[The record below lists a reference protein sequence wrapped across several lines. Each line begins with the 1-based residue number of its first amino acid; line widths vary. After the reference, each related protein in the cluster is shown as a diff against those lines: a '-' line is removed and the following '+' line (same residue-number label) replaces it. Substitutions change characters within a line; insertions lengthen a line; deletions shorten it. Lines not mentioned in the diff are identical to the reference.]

1 MKETKYVER
10 LPDDQGAAFLRSY
23 PAVKTPWGKMYDWHF
38 ATSYTAREV
47 HVIACGMM
55 AALRCL
61 IPDYAKRAEL
71 MCKANYEVSLA
82 MNSGPAGQ
90 GEIDRLNMHPFCR
103 GNFMGCLIGDTADE
117 SLYMTGRVN
126 DFGSYRVEKELDT
139 CPWDIVGSEICRC
152 TVVGFQGLIDGVG
165 NHQPRGPRIDM
176 CMVEALGCGDLH
188 CRIIGEDRRKY
199 PLPEAE
205 NKPIWQSF
213 GPVATAD
220 LAKYTP
226 EEEQHCEPAMFR
238 SEADYAYVS
247 GTNGNY
253 DANSALFNMVS
264 SAGENHLQ
272 ITFAYG
278 IEHGYFTAEEVK
290 NAVKACCEAVGKG
303 AYGPFFAKAGVR
315 DFLGVPRQIADDDDA
330 RILGG
335 LIEMFLQC
343 KLMQYDIEKFDS
355 EEAIYV
361 FNWPMSHAEHFMT
374 ALLAYWNGCAK
385 TLLSAKWALW
395 EENSP
400 ENRIRIKLARKID
413 KFC

>member
-10 LPDDQGAAFLRSY
+10 LPDDQGSAFLRSY

-38 ATSYTAREV
+38 ATQYTAREA
-47 HVIACGMM
+47 HVVACGMM

-61 IPDYAKRAEL
+61 VPDYAKRAEL
-71 MCKANYEVSLA
+71 MCRSNYEASIPA
-82 MNSGPAGQ
+82 YAGPMGQ
-90 GEIDRLNMHPFCR
+90 GMIDSLNMHPFAR
-103 GNFMGCLIGDTADE
+103 GNFMGCLVGDTADE

-152 TVVGFQGLIDGVG
+152 TVAGFQGIIEGIG
-165 NHQPRGPRIDM
+165 KRQPNGPKIEM

-205 NKPIWQSF
+205 NKPIWESF

-220 LAKYTP
+220 QAKFTP
-226 EEEQHCEPAMFR
+226 EEEMHVEPAMFR
-238 SEADYAYVS
+238 SEAGYAYIS
-247 GTNGNY
+247 GTNGIY
-253 DANSALFNMVS
+253 DANSCIYNQYS
-264 SAGENHLQ
+264 TAGENHLP
-272 ITFAYG
+272 TSFTYG
-278 IEHGYFTAEEVK
+278 IEHGYFTEDEV
-290 NAVKACCEAVGKG
+290 NYAVKVCCEAVGKG
-303 AYGPFFAKAGVR
+303 AYGPFFAKDGVR
-315 DFLGVPRQIADDDDA
+315 NFLGVPRQIADDDDA

-335 LIEMFLQC
+335 LIEMFMQT
-343 KLMQYDIEKFDS
+343 KLMQYEVEKFDS

-361 FNWPMSHAEHFMT
+361 FDWPPAHCPLFVT

-400 ENRIRIKLARKID
+400 EGRFRIKLARKID